1 VETLTYKRTATVNLV
16 TKAVTYGEWTSTDKT
31 FDKVDT
37 PAIAGYTPDKASVEA
52 VQDVPA
58 TDPDTEV
65 IVRYVK
71 DAQKATITYKDDK
84 GKTLG

>member
-1 VETLTYKRTATVNLV
+1 
-16 TKAVTYGEWTSTDKT
+16 TSADDD

-52 VQDVPA
+52 ELDVPA
-58 TDPDTEV
+58 TAADKEV

-84 GKTLG
+84 GQTLGAVDEVTGKSGEPINY